1 MDQFGSLGATM
12 PVVSAAIPKL
22 CRFTGLNREP
32 PTIHNSE
39 IIKPQVNGLLYFEKN
54 WYGLPVLI

>member
-12 PVVSAAIPKL
+12 PVVSADHSKTMPVYGAESRTPNHTQFRDNKTAGERL
-22 CRFTGLNREP
+22 ALFR
-32 PTIHNSE
+32 
-39 IIKPQVNGLLYFEKN
+39 KN